1 MFPWDSLFSSMN
13 NTCWIRARSEGASRK
28 WEISVSS
35 PPRRRRARDMRR
47 LHPKKKTT
55 HKSHFNFNISCCRF
69 VKRDMR
75 NCSAMREIA
84 RMGRKWCW
92 SVADGF
98 APRRIMF
105 YFLLNEDLKPGIL
118 IFWRLWSLSV
128 CMMKAKDFSDFY
140 LHENIRP
147 LNMTSSEIETSD

>member
-1 MFPWDSLFSSMN
+1 MRFAVLVNEQHLLDPSPIWGRIQKMRNFRFVAPEKKKS
-13 NTCWIRARSEGASRK
+13 ARHETIASQ
-28 WEISVSS
+28 
-35 PPRRRRARDMRR
+35 
-47 LHPKKKTT
+47 KKKTT

-147 LNMTSSEIETSD
+147 PNMTSSEIETSD